1 MKALI
6 RPIILLLCCLVIPV
20 SSFRAQ
26 VGNVKSN
33 IEEDQANE
41 AADESAN
48 TIDSSEGSDLVEEN
62 FTLLDLFD
70 GIGLVFRGFAA
81 LQSYS
86 LRGQKQYPHR
96 TSLALPV
103 SYGFGNNDF
112 KNHFLQAGLNAH
124 WGVFGTDFKYRRLK
138 DVTGT
143 LEMADWLIGLFRIPI
158 HQVNIAYGLGNIYIL
173 GEDQKYV
180 NQAVGISI
188 DLQKPHLSI
197 EGRYQWSQ
205 RTTLD
210 ARFLKSL
217 TCSVGY
223 HVFESKGI
231 HFYPTLEVNH
241 QNYFDEDQFWLI
253 SAGLRLM
260 IY

>member
-1 MKALI
+1 M
-6 RPIILLLCCLVIPV
+6 
-20 SSFRAQ
+20 
-26 VGNVKSN
+26 
-33 IEEDQANE
+33 
-41 AADESAN
+41 
-48 TIDSSEGSDLVEEN
+48 
-62 FTLLDLFD
+62 
-70 GIGLVFRGFAA
+70 VFRSFAA

-112 KNHFLQAGLNAH
+112 KNHFFQAGLNAH

-197 EGRYQWSQ
+197 DGSISMVTKNDLEC
-205 RTTLD
+205 
-210 ARFLKSL
+210 A
-217 TCSVGY
+217 
-223 HVFESKGI
+223 VFEISNLCLLVIMYLNPRVI

-253 SAGLRLM
+253 SAGLKDHDILIGISASKECYNGFLSETDDITFNRDAVQFQMQVLLF
-260 IY
+260 ILQFSWPHKA